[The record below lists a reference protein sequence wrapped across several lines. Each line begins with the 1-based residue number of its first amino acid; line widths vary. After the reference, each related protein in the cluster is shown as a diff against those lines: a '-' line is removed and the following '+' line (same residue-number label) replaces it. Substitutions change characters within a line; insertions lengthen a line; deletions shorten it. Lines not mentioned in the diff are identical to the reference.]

1 MFGLGNAVRFV
12 AMRFAAQTVLAGLGS
27 LQFVF
32 IPLASRT
39 LLGIRAQTATL
50 VGVAVVLL
58 GERARACAGRWTA
71 CACSLA
77 VLAERALSTNQ
88 ACPPLHR
95 QRPHRGIWPR

>member
-12 AMRFAAQTVLAGLGS
+12 AMRFAAQTVLSGLGS

-39 LLGIRAQTATL
+39 LLGIRALPATL

-58 GERARACAGRWTA
+58 GEGGVGWAGVGGQRAGPTTLQAWRRAPPDPTPPSSPGR
-71 CACSLA
+71 
-77 VLAERALSTNQ
+77 
-88 ACPPLHR
+88 
-95 QRPHRGIWPR
+95 